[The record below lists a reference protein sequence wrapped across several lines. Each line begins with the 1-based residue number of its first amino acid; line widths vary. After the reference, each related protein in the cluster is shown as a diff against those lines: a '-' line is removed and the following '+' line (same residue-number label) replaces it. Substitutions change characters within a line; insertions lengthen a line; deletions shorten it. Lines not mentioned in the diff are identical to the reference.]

1 MKAMI
6 FAAGKGTRLRPITD
20 YVPKAMVVVGGKPLL
35 EWLLLKMASCG
46 IRDVVV
52 NVHHLS
58 EQVIDFISRK
68 PVQGLNIQIS
78 DETDLLLD
86 TGGGLKNAALMLQGN
101 EPVLIHNV
109 DILSNLDFRQ
119 FEKDFL
125 KAAVPAMLAVKD
137 RQTSRKLEFSDEGL
151 LCGWMNESTGEHII
165 VNDFPGHVNRFA
177 FSGISMVSPE
187 FPLLMRES
195 GVFGFIPACL
205 NLARDIEIRK
215 YDASHEWLDVG
226 KPEVLQK
233 AEQFVHTYYNAF
245 SK

>member
-20 YVPKAMVVVGGKPLL
+20 TVPKAMVVVGGKPLL
-35 EWLLLKMASCG
+35 EWLLLKMAAFG

-58 EQVIDFISRK
+58 DQVSDFISRK
-68 PVQGLNIQIS
+68 PVQELNIQIS

-86 TGGGLKNAALMLQGN
+86 TGGGLKKAAPMLQGD

-109 DILSNLDFRQ
+109 DILSNLDFRK
-119 FEKDFL
+119 FENDYL

-137 RQTSRKLEFSDEGL
+137 RQTARKLEFSNEGL
-151 LCGWMNESTGEHII
+151 LYGWINESTGEHIV
-165 VNDFPGHVNRFA
+165 VNDFSGQVSRFA
-177 FSGISMVSPE
+177 FSGISIVSPE
-187 FPLLMRES
+187 FPLMMRES

-205 NLARDIEIRK
+205 DLAKDNEIRK
-215 YDASHEWLDVG
+215 YDYTHEWLDVG
-226 KPEVLQK
+226 KPEVLQN
-233 AEQFVHTYYNAF
+233 AEQFVHTYYKAYT
-245 SK
+245 K

>member
-20 YVPKAMVVVGGKPLL
+20 TVPKAMVIVGGKPLL
-35 EWLLLKMASCG
+35 EWLLLKMAASG

-52 NVHHLS
+52 NVHYLS

-86 TGGGLKNAALMLQGN
+86 TGGGLKKAAPMLQGN
-101 EPVLIHNV
+101 EPILIHNV
-109 DILSNLDFRQ
+109 DILSSLDFRQ
-119 FEKDFL
+119 FEKVFL
-125 KAAVPAMLAVKD
+125 EASVPAMLAVKD
-137 RQTSRKLEFSDEGL
+137 RQTTRKLEFSDEGL
-151 LCGWMNESTGEHII
+151 LRGWINESTGEHIS
-165 VNDFPGHVNRFA
+165 VNDFQGQVRRFA
-177 FSGISMVSPE
+177 FSGISVVSAE

-205 NLARDIEIRK
+205 TLARNIKIKK

-233 AEQFVHTYYNAF
+233 AEQFVYSYYNAF
-245 SK
+245 TK